1 MSIQSKSPLYIVILL
16 SVLVLMLGACKS
28 APKRENLDI
37 RISTTA
43 DVNPDIESRPSPI
56 VLHVLQL
63 TDIVAF
69 NGATYF
75 ELTRDDAT
83 ALGSDALSKTEI
95 VLTPGDSKEL
105 VLELNPTA
113 AYLGFVAGYR
123 DIDNSRWQVAEKIE
137 PGKTDWIAVN
147 LSKSAITITEVNN

>member
-1 MSIQSKSPLYIVILL
+1 VLL
-16 SVLVLMLGACKS
+16 VSSLAACKS
-28 APKRENLDI
+28 APRKESLEV
-37 RISTTA
+37 RITATA

-83 ALGSDALSKTEI
+83 ALGSDALAKTEI
-95 VLTPGDSKEL
+95 VLAPGDNREIA
-105 VLELNPTA
+105 LELSPMTQ
-113 AYLGFVAGYR
+113 YLGFVAGYR
-123 DIDNSRWQVAEKIE
+123 DINNARWQLSQKIV

-147 LSKSAITITEVNN
+147 LGKEAITVTEVND